1 VEWGQFIQ
9 DSPGKGTSEH
19 DTGLRV
25 THKMSD

>member
-1 VEWGQFIQ
+1 LGELIQ
-9 DSPGKGTSEH
+9 DSLGTGTFEH